1 MNKIISKA
9 FAGIV
14 LILLLVLN
22 LVIMLRFNN
31 VTEDIGRNYEE
42 LNHLKS
48 DIDNLSK
55 DLNKLSEKQDWVS
68 NKEYKI
74 LEISEDYKN
83 VKIMVQG
90 SLKELDNN
98 SDVYL
103 LYGKATDDSTDDIKW
118 IKTRLNISYGL
129 GFSKNLDLPYQ
140 ENYKFKIL
148 EEGSDRLRSEELF
161 YVSFKEDVENRIT
174 SHVFS
179 NRKIKDFITVNLN
192 VNNDYKG
199 FEKLK
204 VKNIK
209 INIYN
214 EKDIV
219 KSVLIYSN
227 GKLVEDNS
235 ELNINTS
242 TSYNDSDKNKYLN
255 IEKLNYN
262 IKIKDDIKNVTNL
275 KFETEIEDYMGK
287 KFSFVDNDD

>member
-9 FAGIV
+9 FVGII

-83 VKIMVQG
+83 VKIMIQG

-129 GFSKNLDLPYQ
+129 GFSKKLDLPYQ

-179 NRKIKDFITVNLN
+179 NSKTKDFITLNLN

-227 GKLVEDNS
+227 GKLVEDNG
-235 ELNINTS
+235 ELYINTS

-262 IKIKDDIKNVTNL
+262 IKIKNDIKNVTNL
-275 KFETEIEDYMGK
+275 KFETQIEDYMGK
-287 KFSFVDNDD
+287 KISFVDNDD

>member
-9 FAGIV
+9 FVGII
-14 LILLLVLN
+14 LILLLILN

-42 LNHLKS
+42 LNHLKR

-55 DLNKLSEKQDWVS
+55 DLNKLSEKQDWVN

-74 LEISEDYKN
+74 IEISDDYKT
-83 VKIMVQG
+83 VKIMIQG

-103 LYGKATDDSTDDIKW
+103 LYGKAADDSTDDIKW
-118 IKTRLNISYGL
+118 IKTHLSISYGL
-129 GFSKNLDLPYQ
+129 GFSKKLDLPYQ

-148 EEGSDRLRSEELF
+148 EEGSNRLRSEELF
-161 YVSFKEDVENRIT
+161 YISFKEDVENRMT
-174 SHVFS
+174 THVFS
-179 NRKIKDFITVNLN
+179 NSKTKDFITLNLN
-192 VNNDYKG
+192 INNDYKG
-199 FEKLK
+199 LEKLK

-214 EKDIV
+214 GKDIA
-219 KSVLIYSN
+219 KTVLIYSN
-227 GKLVEDNS
+227 GKLVEDNN

-242 TSYNDSDKNKYLN
+242 TAYSDSDKNKYFN
-255 IEKLNYN
+255 IERLNYN
-262 IKIKDDIKNVTNL
+262 IKIKDDIKNDTNL

-287 KFSFVDNDD
+287 KFNYKVNDD